1 MTDFKICNKYWLI
14 PERREEMS
22 EDKKNRRKSTI
33 LDKLA
38 ADAAEKSNR
47 KAIQDAKDR
56 EFLEQLRE
64 IEVKCT
70 FFLIALLGSI

>member
-1 MTDFKICNKYWLI
+1 MI

-22 EDKKNRRKSTI
+22 EDRKKRRRSTI

-47 KAIQDAKDR
+47 KAIQDAKDK

-64 IEVKCT
+64 IEVKYN
-70 FFLIALLGSI
+70 FVLSVLL

>member
-1 MTDFKICNKYWLI
+1 
-14 PERREEMS
+14 MS
-22 EDKKNRRKSTI
+22 EDRRNKRRSTI

-47 KAIQDAKDR
+47 KAIQDAKDK

-64 IEVKCT
+64 IEVKRHI
-70 FFLIALLGSI
+70 FVVGK

>member
-1 MTDFKICNKYWLI
+1 
-14 PERREEMS
+14 MS
-22 EDKKNRRKSTI
+22 EVRKNKRRSTI

-47 KAIQDAKDR
+47 KAVQDAKDK

-64 IEVKCT
+64 IEVRYKY
-70 FFLIALLGSI
+70 SIIIESPHKI

>member
-1 MTDFKICNKYWLI
+1 
-14 PERREEMS
+14 MS
-22 EDKKNRRKSTI
+22 EVRKNKRRSTI

-47 KAIQDAKDR
+47 KAVQDAKDK

-64 IEVKCT
+64 IEVRYK
-70 FFLIALLGSI
+70 

>member
-1 MTDFKICNKYWLI
+1 MI

-22 EDKKNRRKSTI
+22 EDRKKRRNSTI

-64 IEVKCT
+64 IEVKYN
-70 FFLIALLGSI
+70 FVLSVLF

>member
-1 MTDFKICNKYWLI
+1 
-14 PERREEMS
+14 MS
-22 EDKKNRRKSTI
+22 EDRKNRRKSTI

-47 KAIQDAKDR
+47 KAIQDAKDK

-64 IEVKCT
+64 IEVKRHIFCSWQMNH
-70 FFLIALLGSI
+70 LN

>member
-1 MTDFKICNKYWLI
+1 MI
-14 PERREEMS
+14 PEQRKEMS
-22 EDKKNRRKSTI
+22 ENKKNRRKSTI

-64 IEVKCT
+64 IEV
-70 FFLIALLGSI
+70 

>member
-1 MTDFKICNKYWLI
+1 MI

-22 EDKKNRRKSTI
+22 EDNKNRRKSTI

-70 FFLIALLGSI
+70 FFLLASLGSIY

>member
-1 MTDFKICNKYWLI
+1 MI

-22 EDKKNRRKSTI
+22 EDRKKRRRSTI

-64 IEVKCT
+64 IEVKYN
-70 FFLIALLGSI
+70 FVLSVLL

>member
-1 MTDFKICNKYWLI
+1 
-14 PERREEMS
+14 MS
-22 EDKKNRRKSTI
+22 EDRKKRRRSTI

-47 KAIQDAKDR
+47 KAIQDAKDK

-64 IEVKCT
+64 IEVKYN
-70 FFLIALLGSI
+70 FVLSVLF